1 MKQKAIYIALLIMSV
16 GLLSCSSDN
25 PINTITFTNSASAA
39 VSVNFR
45 GTLTDVPV
53 GETVELT
60 NILDGEYEYE
70 TIFSLP
76 PGTTEYTA
84 GEQLAG
90 TLDMQA
96 GTKVLVVYVSV
107 FLDGGYEINASVTS
121 SNNLAEDGF
130 LGNPISP

>member
-1 MKQKAIYIALLIMSV
+1 MKQKAIYFALLIMSV

-25 PINTITFTNSASAA
+25 PINTITFTNSAAAA

-107 FLDGGYEINASVTS
+107 FLDGEYEINASVTS